1 MQFPR
6 TLVEFQD
13 QFPVRNIVGRTYA
26 TPAGRA
32 VLFARAAAAAA
43 ATSWRADA
51 SSSAVPADIELR
63 SYLTKRS

>member
-32 VLFARAAAAAA
+32 VLFARAAAVAA

-51 SSSAVPADIELR
+51 IRSATGEAIPVKNVRLDA
-63 SYLTKRS
+63 